1 MKIIREYSDFKKWT
15 VTPITLKIGGLEIY
29 FDSDKAKEVRSV
41 IKDYINTIP
50 EFEGNI
56 YGASKN
62 INIDGKIIDSE
73 LISKLPNNISA
84 MYGVLGVAKK
94 SGHIIDNA
102 DDFIFWIKNN
112 LKDLYHPSG
121 KFFNDIYVRLKKA
134 TSYGK
139 SKELDANT
147 FFTNYAKNM
156 RGVDI
161 TLMSPTPEEDALGG
175 VDYYFIHNGKK
186 ITIQV
191 KTLNELKQ
199 EIYND
204 EKCYVV
210 SISGDITEIKADY
223 LMLMSQK
230 EGYPSYIFR
239 RVKNDKKIVIDM
251 ERSRYII
258 PEDNLVV
265 NQETM
270 FK

>member
-1 MKIIREYSDFKKWT
+1 MKIIREYSNFKKWT
-15 VTPITLKIGGLEIY
+15 VTPITLNFAGSKIY
-29 FDSDKAKEVRSV
+29 FDSDKAKELRNV
-41 IKDYINTIP
+41 IKEYINTIP
-50 EFEGNI
+50 EFVGNI

-62 INIDGKIIDSE
+62 ITIDGKVVDSE

-84 MYGVLGVAKK
+84 MYGVLEVSKK
-94 SGHIIDNA
+94 SGHLIDNA
-102 DDFIFWIKNN
+102 DDFIFWVKNN

-121 KFFNDIYVRLKKA
+121 KFFNDIYVRLTKA
-134 TSYGK
+134 TNYGK
-139 SKELDANT
+139 AKELDANT
-147 FFTNYAKNM
+147 FFTNYAKKI
-156 RGVDI
+156 RGIDI
-161 TLMSPTPEEDALGG
+161 TLISPSPEEDALGG
-175 VDYYFIHNGKK
+175 VDYYFTYNNKK

-199 EIYND
+199 EIYNG

-210 SISGDITEIKADY
+210 SISGDLTKIKADY

-251 ERSRYII
+251 ERSKYII